1 MSFATYYIQR
11 SKWALLW
18 GSLLLGAIF
27 STGLRA
33 EELTEGAASAL
44 ATPAESRND
53 NDLSPVQ
60 RIVVHKAAR
69 RMDLYRHDRVVRSYK
84 IALGLRP
91 YGHKEQE
98 GDYRT
103 PEGRYILDRR
113 NPQSDY
119 FLSIQISYPNA
130 ADVAHAQKIGVSP
143 GSAIMIHGL
152 PNTPSKSL
160 NYYSRVDWT
169 DGCIAVSNSDM
180 VEIWLMTTPGTPIEI
195 LP

>member
-1 MSFATYYIQR
+1 MFMTR
-11 SKWALLW
+11 LKLKGALFCSALA
-18 GSLLLGAIF
+18 LGAIY
-27 STGLRA
+27 SAGLRA
-33 EELTEGAASAL
+33 EELTEGATSGL
-44 ATPAESRND
+44 TTQAESRYD
-53 NDLSPVQ
+53 SDLSPVE
-60 RIVVHKAAR
+60 RIVVRKAAR
-69 RMDLYRHDRVVRSYK
+69 RMDLYRHGRVVRSYK

-91 YGHKEQE
+91 TGHKEQE

-103 PEGRYILDRR
+103 PEGRYTLERR

-119 FLSIQISYPNA
+119 FLSIQISYPSA
-130 ADVAHAQKIGVSP
+130 ADIAHAQKLHVNP
-143 GSAIMIHGL
+143 GNAIMIHGL
-152 PNTPSKSL
+152 PNAPSKSL

>member
-1 MSFATYYIQR
+1 MDRVSECVRIFCGSMLA
-11 SKWALLW
+11 SVLLFNA
-18 GSLLLGAIF
+18 AIADE
-27 STGLRA
+27 SGD
-33 EELTEGAASAL
+33 ASA
-44 ATPAESRND
+44 AEPAMEHGYARND
-53 NDLSPVQ
+53 IDLSPVD
-60 RIVVHKAAR
+60 RVVVYKAAR
-69 RMDLYRHDRVVRSYK
+69 RMELHRRGRVVRSYK

-91 YGHKEQE
+91 TGHKEQE

-103 PEGRYILDRR
+103 PEGRYTLERR

-130 ADVAHAQKIGVSP
+130 TDVAHAKHLRVSP
-143 GSAIMIHGL
+143 GDAIMIHGL
-152 PNTPSKSL
+152 PNNPSRSM